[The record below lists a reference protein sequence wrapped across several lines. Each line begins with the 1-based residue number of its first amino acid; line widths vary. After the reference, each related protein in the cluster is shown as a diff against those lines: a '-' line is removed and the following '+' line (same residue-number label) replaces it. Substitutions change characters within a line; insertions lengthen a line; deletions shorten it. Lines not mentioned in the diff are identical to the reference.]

1 MACLVLLSMGQE
13 IKNVNTVQSVGKWV
27 GKKRNEIVQNRQRN
41 TVLDFIWSP
50 DVGGLN
56 QSDLLAVVVSVSGN
70 QKRKYSSVSG
80 EMVMRRIARK
90 T

>member
-1 MACLVLLSMGQE
+1 M
-13 IKNVNTVQSVGKWV
+13 NTVQSVGKWV